1 MNKKQKNPLSLTAFG
16 ALFGLL
22 IAKFSTSFP
31 DDYGFLAF
39 HVNLESETLSYF
51 ATFITTLLICMV
63 LFIVVVKLAKFVFF
77 KIFGSIKNESSSI
90 LGSSVEKIGTGK
102 IVLNGVERV
111 SNSLSMEFYVI
122 NIAILGKVSLIS
134 ALV

>member
-51 ATFITTLLICMV
+51 ATFITTLLICMI
-63 LFIVVVKLAKFVFF
+63 LFIVVVKLAKFVFL

-102 IVLNGVERV
+102 RVLNGFNRV
-111 SNSLSMEFYVI
+111 SNSLSTEFYVI
-122 NIAILGKVSLIS
+122 NIAILGKVSLVI
-134 ALV
+134 ALI